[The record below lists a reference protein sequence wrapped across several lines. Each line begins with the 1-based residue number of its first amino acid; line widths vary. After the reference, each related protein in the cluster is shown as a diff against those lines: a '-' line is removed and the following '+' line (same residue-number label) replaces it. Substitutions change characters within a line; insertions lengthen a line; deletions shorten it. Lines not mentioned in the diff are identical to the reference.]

1 MKYAGPFAACLPTII
16 KILHAGASDV
26 FCIGALVSVG
36 LVEGSHCSVQHPVKA
51 STAQIATETAS
62 VSKTA
67 MALCP
72 LEIVLE
78 RVVVTAT
85 GNVVAC
91 WQVAAGSDP
100 SEVRR

>member
-1 MKYAGPFAACLPTII
+1 M
-16 KILHAGASDV
+16 
-26 FCIGALVSVG
+26 
-36 LVEGSHCSVQHPVKA
+36 QHPVKA

-78 RVVVTAT
+78 RVVITAT

-91 WQVAAGSDP
+91 WQVTAGSDP
-100 SEVRR
+100 SDVRR